1 MDLMSLV
8 SKVKIISTAINEKQE
23 LPALLKNLKKI
34 FGNNIKGP
42 ISQGERE
49 YMASIKHSYVLDIAR
64 FFSNRGVTRLAAI
77 SSWDNNQEISIAYHF
92 IATIGKAALD
102 SKITITSFLPKEASE
117 IISIR
122 EFYPSAR
129 IFEDEIKEKF
139 NLSYK
144 E

>member
-1 MDLMSLV
+1 M
-8 SKVKIISTAINEKQE
+8 
-23 LPALLKNLKKI
+23 KKI

-42 ISQGERE
+42 ITQGERE
-49 YMASIKHSYVLDIAR
+49 YIASVKHTYILDIAR

-77 SSWDNNQEISIAYHF
+77 SSWDNDQEITIAYHF

-102 SKITITSFLPKEASE
+102 SKITITSFLSKESPE

-122 EFYPSAR
+122 EFYPTAR
-129 IFEDEIKEKF
+129 IFEEEIKEKF
-139 NLSYK
+139 SLSFK